1 VIITQPQ
8 DALATWLCTRIGL
21 VPSYNLRCIGSLSD
35 RDPEHL
41 RGVVGY
47 DSYNEASCIMHMAG
61 EPGWIDK
68 RMLHAAFDYPF
79 NVMGCNQVL
88 AFVPSD
94 NVVALD
100 IDRRLGFKLVCEL
113 DGAHPDGSLFL
124 MRMRREECKWLAP
137 RRTH

>member
-1 VIITQPQ
+1 MVTTMRQE
-8 DALATWLCTRIGL
+8 DLVFWLCSRIGHA
-21 VPSYNLRCIGSLSD
+21 PSHWMRCIGSLSD
-35 RDPEHL
+35 RDPSVL

-47 DSYNEASCIMHMAG
+47 DGFNGSSVMMHMAG
-61 EPGWIDK
+61 EPGWLDK
-68 RMLHAAFDYPF
+68 RLLHAAFDYPF

-88 AFVPSD
+88 AMVPSD

>member
-1 VIITQPQ
+1 MVTTQRQDDMVI
-8 DALATWLCTRIGL
+8 WLCSRIGHA
-21 VPSYNLRCIGSLSD
+21 PSPYMRCIGSLSD
-35 RDPEHL
+35 RDPSVL

-47 DSYNEASCIMHMAG
+47 DGFNGTSVMMHMAG
-61 EPGWIDK
+61 EPGWLDK
-68 RMLHAAFDYPF
+68 RLIHAAFDYPF

-94 NVVALD
+94 NIVALD
-100 IDRRLGFKLVCEL
+100 IDRRLGFTLVTEL

-124 MRMRREECKWLAP
+124 LRMRREECKWLAP

>member
-1 VIITQPQ
+1 MIACQPQ
-8 DALATWLCTRIGL
+8 GPLISWLCERIGL
-21 VPSYNLRCIGSLSD
+21 VPSVNIRCIGSISD
-35 RDPEHL
+35 RDPNVL
-41 RGVVGY
+41 RGVVGF
-47 DSYNEASCIMHMAG
+47 DSYNEASCVMHMAG

-68 RMLHAAFDYPF
+68 RMLHACFDYPF

-88 AFVPSD
+88 AMVPSD

-100 IDRRLGFKLVCEL
+100 IDRRLGFSLACEL

-124 MRMRREECKWLAP
+124 LRMRREECKWLAP

>member
-1 VIITQPQ
+1 MLTTYDQGT
-8 DALATWLCTRIGL
+8 LAQWLCEKIGL
-21 VPSYNLRCIGSLSD
+21 MPTPHIVCIGSLSS
-35 RDPEHL
+35 EHRL

-47 DSYNEASCIMHMAG
+47 DSFNGASCTMHMAG

-68 RMLHAAFDYPF
+68 SMLHAAFDYPF

-88 AFVPSD
+88 AFIPSD
-94 NVVALD
+94 NLVALD

>member
-1 VIITQPQ
+1 MLTTYDQGT
-8 DALATWLCTRIGL
+8 LAQWLCEKIGL
-21 VPSYNLRCIGSLSD
+21 MPTPHIVCIGSLSS
-35 RDPEHL
+35 EHRL

-47 DSYNEASCIMHMAG
+47 DSFNGASCTMHMAG

-68 RMLHAAFDYPF
+68 GMLHAAFDYPF

-94 NVVALD
+94 NLVALD